1 MRRSNGFW
9 NPSPRHAWRW
19 RPLFDWPRAHSAGL
33 RLAKREFRVR
43 TSQTGE
49 NFEIFVL
56 FHCHFTRP
64 SIEGQKGVNECSEY
78 VFGVDT
84 SQTVHKVSSSIG
96 QNRGESWGVRKTE
109 FKGLGFVSRIYGFWV
124 EMLWVR
130 GFGSMGFGFKVL
142 DLRFWI

>member
-1 MRRSNGFW
+1 MIWNLGFRASGL
-9 NPSPRHAWRW
+9 NPVSATVTPKT
-19 RPLFDWPRAHSAGL
+19 PFDWPRGHLAGQP
-33 RLAKREFRVR
+33 LAKRELCVH

-96 QNRGESWGVRKTE
+96 QNRGES
-109 FKGLGFVSRIYGFWV
+109 
-124 EMLWVR
+124 
-130 GFGSMGFGFKVL
+130 
-142 DLRFWI
+142 